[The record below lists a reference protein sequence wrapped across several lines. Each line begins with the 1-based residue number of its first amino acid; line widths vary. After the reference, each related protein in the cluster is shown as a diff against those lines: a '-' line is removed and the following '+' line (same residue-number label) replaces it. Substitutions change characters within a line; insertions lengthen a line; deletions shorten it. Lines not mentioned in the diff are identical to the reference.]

1 MTDIPEKPEY
11 CKWKSF
17 KLNKKTETKRLSDTT
32 PIIVNSNIKPKINAT
47 FNSWLK
53 VGKK

>member
-1 MTDIPEKPEY
+1 MIPEKPEY

-17 KLNKKTETKRLSDTT
+17 KLNKKTETKRLLDAT

>member
-1 MTDIPEKPEY
+1 MTDIPEKIDQI
-11 CKWKSF
+11 KWKSF
-17 KLNKKTETKRLSDTT
+17 KLNKKTERLPDTT
-32 PIIVNSNIKPKINAT
+32 PIIVNSNIKPKITAT